1 MPNLTLRYDPARTAD
16 AALAPLLT
24 QLEADLIDGLNVPTT
39 VPNVMA
45 IEMQTGPNTTPVYID
60 LIYRA
65 TQNRPEDAVA
75 ALGKLL
81 AQHARDVL
89 DTDVAFRGF
98 PMQGVDII
106 ACDVR
111 RELPERPPRLS

>member
-1 MPNLTLRYDPARTAD
+1 MPSLTLRYDPALTAET
-16 AALAPLLT
+16 ALAPLLT
-24 QLEADLIDGLNVPTT
+24 QLEADLIDGLDVPPT

-45 IEMQTGPNTTPVYID
+45 IGMQTGPSTTPVYID

-75 ALGKLL
+75 ALGKRL

-89 DTDVAFRGF
+89 DADVAFRGF
-98 PMQGVDII
+98 PTQGGDII
-106 ACDVR
+106 ACDIR
-111 RELPERPPRLS
+111 REFPERPPRLS